1 MELFEA
7 QVQAEL
13 EKRLNNLR
21 DEDLLPIVSK
31 RYAQLVEEH
40 KQLQDEHE
48 QVASDYARLTDA
60 EGNYEM
66 KDAAKLLKYKR
77 SDGKQVGRNELFS
90 FLRDLQVLNRN
101 NTPSQSAVDNGWFD
115 EVTGTYVQKGVEY
128 PYVKTV
134 VTPKG
139 LERIRRFME
148 DSFETWWAGE

>member
-1 MELFEA
+1 MDLFEA
-7 QVQAEL
+7 QVQHEL
-13 EKRLNNLR
+13 EKRLNSLS
-21 DEDLLPIVSK
+21 DKDLLPIVSK

-40 KQLQDEHE
+40 KQLTEEHE

-77 SDGKQVGRNELFS
+77 SDGKQVGRTELFA

-101 NTPSQSAVDNGWFD
+101 NTPAQIAVDKGWFD
-115 EVTGTYVQKGVEY
+115 EITGTYVANGVEH

-148 DSFETWWAGE
+148 DSFEAWWAGE